1 MMLHIKSIVSCIQN
15 MKNFNVLKVGQK
27 IFLKLTD
34 GIVLKNNFTSKEW
47 YTITFRLEVESA

>member
-1 MMLHIKSIVSCIQN
+1 
-15 MKNFNVLKVGQK
+15 
-27 IFLKLTD
+27 LKLTD

>member
-1 MMLHIKSIVSCIQN
+1 

-34 GIVLKNNFTSKEW
+34 GIVLKNNFTSKE
-47 YTITFRLEVESA
+47 